1 MGSYI
6 SIAYLLFFLPITV
19 FVYIVMPKKVK
30 PFVLLTASVV
40 FAYLIS
46 NFYIAY
52 LVITTVSVYVAALL
66 MEKSKQKCR
75 DALPAAENREEKK
88 AIKRRYASKQRLIVV
103 LVIILNIGILS
114 VLKYSQFFVTNINS
128 IIRLFDSGYKIPLP
142 KFAACIG
149 ISFYTLQAV
158 SYVHDVYKDKIK
170 VDKNFGRLALFM
182 SFFPIIMEGPICRY
196 SDTAMALWEGKRID
210 YKNFTFGLQRIAFGI
225 MKKVVAADR
234 LNIIVTAIFR
244 EFEYRNFDGGI
255 VFLGAVLY
263 TIELYME
270 FSGTIDVVI
279 GTAEIFGIK
288 IPENFRQPFFSKSIT
303 EFWQRWHIT
312 LGTWFR
318 DYIFYPV
325 TMSKGMK
332 KLTKTC
338 RKKLGRDYGPMPASI
353 IAFFCVWA
361 CNGLWHGAGWEFI
374 MFGMYHFVL
383 ISLGSLILPLSN
395 KVLPRLHID
404 RNKLPYR
411 IFTILRTCILV
422 CLGEMLFN
430 ARGAK
435 EAIKMVKVLFTKF
448 TFKSFFNGSIFT
460 IGMDRFD
467 YIVLL
472 CMVAIVFAVGLMKE
486 KGISPREWL
495 AGKHIVLRWSV
506 YLGMLLV
513 IILFGAYGTG
523 YIPINPIYANF

>member
-1 MGSYI
+1 
-6 SIAYLLFFLPITV
+6 
-19 FVYIVMPKKVK
+19 
-30 PFVLLTASVV
+30 
-40 FAYLIS
+40 
-46 NFYIAY
+46 
-52 LVITTVSVYVAALL
+52 
-66 MEKSKQKCR
+66 
-75 DALPAAENREEKK
+75 
-88 AIKRRYASKQRLIVV
+88 
-103 LVIILNIGILS
+103 
-114 VLKYSQFFVTNINS
+114 
-128 IIRLFDSGYKIPLP
+128 
-142 KFAACIG
+142 
-149 ISFYTLQAV
+149 
-158 SYVHDVYKDKIK
+158 
-170 VDKNFGRLALFM
+170 
-182 SFFPIIMEGPICRY
+182 
-196 SDTAMALWEGKRID
+196 MALWEGKRVD
-210 YKNFTFGLQRIAFGI
+210 FKNFTFGLQRIAFGI

-234 LNIIVTAIFR
+234 LNIIVTAIYR
-244 EFEYRNFDGGI
+244 EYEYRNFDGGI
-255 VFLGAVLY
+255 IFLGAVLY

-288 IPENFRQPFFSKSIT
+288 VPENFRQPFFSKSIT

-332 KLTKTC
+332 KLTKKC

-353 IAFFCVWA
+353 IAFFCVWL

-383 ISLGSLILPLSN
+383 ISLGSLILPVSN

-435 EAIKMVKVLFTKF
+435 EAIKMVKVLFTNF